1 MRLGDNV
8 SKLQSDGADTIRR
21 KRCCHQFNHE
31 GDSIKEV
38 LLRWYVNPMLLCY
51 EDSQRESLGAVAT
64 LKLTNSILDCFIQVR
79 PR

>member
-38 LLRWYVNPMLLCY
+38 LLRWYVNPMLGFTILTA
-51 EDSQRESLGAVAT
+51 SISSATKIANVSL
-64 LKLTNSILDCFIQVR
+64 
-79 PR
+79 